1 MPYYVELHKMKL
13 CHFNVAKLDD
23 CVGPPFAN
31 PVTYITRLYVYVAYY
46 EYLFSSELQQFV
58 VT

>member
-1 MPYYVELHKMKL
+1 MKL